1 MNQLKWLYPG
11 MRIKRWI
18 FLSLLGALASGA
30 GLVLIT
36 SAKASALMK
45 LLTANGIFPAFEG
58 SPLGV
63 GVFLLAAGLFLI
75 VVGFHNSIASIIKVL
90 APEKHDDV
98 AEFIYRKHHLKRG
111 PKVVVV
117 GGGTGLSV
125 LLRGLKRY
133 TSNITA
139 IVTVADDGGSSGR
152 LRGEF
157 GILPPGDIRNCLVA
171 LADKETLM
179 EELLQHRFSNGHGLA
194 GHSIGNLLLAAMTQ
208 IAGDFQ
214 TAIKEMSKVLAIR
227 GQVLPA
233 TLKQCSLC
241 AELEDGSIIEGESKI
256 PRTGKRIKRV
266 FLQPGDCEPV
276 PEALTAIAEADI
288 IILGPGSLYTS
299 IIPNLL
305 VRGMADAIAR
315 SPAITVYVCN
325 IMTQPGETEDY
336 KASDHIRAIHQHAG
350 SGLIDYAIVNVED
363 IPKNLLR
370 KYKLDGAVPVRP
382 DIKEIERMNVKPVKR
397 NLVFETDVVRHDPE
411 KLAKSVM
418 GLIGELKLGHEKFYI
433 PYLFQ
438 NKQRSGRVKAPPV

>member
-1 MNQLKWLYPG
+1 MNRLKWLYPG

-18 FLSLLGALASGA
+18 FLSFLGAMSFGA
-30 GLVLIT
+30 GLVLVT
-36 SAKASALMK
+36 NAKAAALTK
-45 LLTANGIFPAFEG
+45 ALFFNKFNPAGPG
-58 SPLGV
+58 SPLGPGIILLLV
-63 GVFLLAAGLFLI
+63 GLLIIF
-75 VVGFHNSIASIIKVL
+75 VGFRYTIASIIKVL
-90 APEKHDDV
+90 APEKQGEV
-98 AEFIYRKHHLKRG
+98 AEFIYQKHHLKRG

-139 IVTVADDGGSSGR
+139 IVTVADDGGSSGK
-152 LRGEF
+152 LMGEF

-179 EELLQHRFSNGHGLA
+179 EELFQHRFANGHGLA
-194 GHSIGNLLLAAMTQ
+194 GHSMGNLLIAAMTQ
-208 IAGDFQ
+208 IAGDFEA
-214 TAIKEMSKVLAIR
+214 AIREMSKVLAIR

-233 TLKQCSLC
+233 TVRHCCLC

-266 FLQPGDCEPV
+266 FLRPGDCEPV
-276 PEALTAIAEADI
+276 PEALSAIAEADV

-305 VRGMADAIAR
+305 IKRMADAIAR
-315 SPAITVYVCN
+315 AHAATVYVCN
-325 IMTQPGETEDY
+325 MMTQPGETDDY

-350 SGLIDYAIVNVED
+350 AGLIDYAIVNTAD

-370 KYKLDGAVPVRP
+370 KYKQDGAVPVRP
-382 DIKEIERMNVKPVKR
+382 DFKEIERMNVIPVKK
-397 NLVFETDVVRHDPE
+397 NLVFETDVVRHDTE
-411 KLAKSVM
+411 KLAEAIM
-418 GLIGELKLGHEKFYI
+418 TLIGELKTGHDKFYI
-433 PYLFQ
+433 PPLFVARQ
-438 NKQRSGRVKAPPV
+438 KMREM